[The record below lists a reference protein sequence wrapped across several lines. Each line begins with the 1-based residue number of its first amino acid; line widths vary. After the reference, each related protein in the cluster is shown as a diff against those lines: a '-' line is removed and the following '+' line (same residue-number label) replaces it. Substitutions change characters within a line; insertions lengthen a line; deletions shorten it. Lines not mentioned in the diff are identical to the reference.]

1 MNFCIYFQTAG
12 CYLRADEEDTT
23 VTNWQDCGDLNVTEN
38 VVLSRSR
45 RADDE
50 GPYTSM
56 IDATIDDVRVLGT
69 LFTVTYFL
77 ELCELIKISSK

>member
-1 MNFCIYFQTAG
+1 MIFLIYFQTAG

-23 VTNWQDCGDLNVTEN
+23 VTNWQDCGASNVTEN
-38 VVLSRSR
+38 DVLSRSR

-56 IDATIDDVRVLGT
+56 IDATIDDVRILGT
-69 LFTVTYFL
+69 LSTVTYFL
-77 ELCELIKISSK
+77 ELCEQL